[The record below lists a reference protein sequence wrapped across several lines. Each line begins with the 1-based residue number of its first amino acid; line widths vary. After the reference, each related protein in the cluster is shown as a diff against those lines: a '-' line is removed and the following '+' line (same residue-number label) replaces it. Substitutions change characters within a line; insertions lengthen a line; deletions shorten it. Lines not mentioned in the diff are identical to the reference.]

1 MSDKEE
7 YSFQFLGQTVSIEV
21 TDTRVFIEIGHG
33 DQWTTLEDSFCGSPS
48 EPAIAYHKQ
57 WLTGA
62 ASRSHRNKQLREYA
76 EDAIL
81 RAIHRKH
88 DD

>member
-21 TDTRVFIEIGHG
+21 TDTSVFIEIGHG
-33 DQWTTLEDSFCGSPS
+33 DEWTTIEHSVYGSAS
-48 EPAIAYHKQ
+48 EPAIPHYKQ

-62 ASRSHRNKQLREYA
+62 ASQSHRNNQLRRYA
-76 EDAIL
+76 EASIL